1 MMRARKRFGQNFL
14 HDQNQI
20 RKIVHAINPKPEDH
34 IIEIGP
40 GRGALTELLMK
51 SGCQLD
57 VIEIDRD
64 LAKELREKHPQL
76 NVIESDV
83 LKFDFSQI
91 EGSRPL
97 RIVGNLPYNIST
109 PLLFKLFKQTD
120 RIKDMY
126 FMLQLE
132 VVNRL
137 TAEHSHSDYGRLSV
151 MSQYFCH
158 NEKLFTVPPE
168 SFIPR
173 PKVMSAIVRLAPH
186 NEKNEFTDTEL
197 LEKILIQAFS
207 MRRKTIRN
215 ALKGY
220 VTAEEIIALGLDPR
234 ARPENLSLPNY
245 IAIATASQINS

>member
-1 MMRARKRFGQNFL
+1 MRARKRFGQNFL
-14 HDQNQI
+14 HDQNLI
-20 RKIVHAINPKPEDH
+20 RKIVNAINPKPEDH
-34 IIEIGP
+34 VIEIGP
-40 GRGALTELLMK
+40 GRGALTALLLK

-64 LAKELREKHPQL
+64 LASELREKHPQL

-109 PLLFKLFKQTD
+109 PLLFKLFNQID
-120 RIKDMY
+120 SIRDMY

-151 MSQYFCH
+151 MSQYYCQS
-158 NEKLFTVPPE
+158 EKLFTVPPE
-168 SFIPR
+168 AFIPR
-173 PKVMSAIVRLAPH
+173 PKVMSAIVRLTPQ
-186 NEKNEFTDTEL
+186 NKKNDFTDTEVL
-197 LEKILIQAFS
+197 RKILIQAFS

-220 VTAEEIIALGLDPR
+220 VTAEDIIALGLDPR
-234 ARPENLSLPNY
+234 ARPENLSLSNY
-245 IAIATASQINS
+245 IAIAKTSTLNL

>member
-1 MMRARKRFGQNFL
+1 MRARKRFGQNFL
-14 HDQNQI
+14 HDQNLI
-20 RKIVHAINPKPEDH
+20 RKIVNAINPKPDDH
-34 IIEIGP
+34 VVEIGP
-40 GRGALTELLMK
+40 GRGALTELLLK
-51 SGCQLD
+51 SGCRLD

-64 LAKELREKHPQL
+64 LAAELREKHPQL
-76 NVIESDV
+76 NVIESDI

-109 PLLFKLFKQTD
+109 PLLFKLFNQID
-120 RIKDMY
+120 RIRDMY

-137 TAEHSHSDYGRLSV
+137 TAEHSTSDYGRLSV
-151 MSQYFCH
+151 MSQYYCL

-168 SFIPR
+168 AFIPR
-173 PKVMSAIVRLAPH
+173 PKVMSAIVRLTPQKQ
-186 NEKNEFTDTEL
+186 KNEFTDTGI

-215 ALKGY
+215 ALKGF
-220 VTAEEIIALGLDPR
+220 VTADEITALGMDPR
-234 ARPENLSLPNY
+234 ARPENLSLSNY
-245 IAIATASQINS
+245 IAIAKASENEA